1 MHALLS
7 LLHAVVT
14 MQKMT
19 GDAIVSTLWNFKCL
33 WGNYGKIV
41 VWCYRTQTFLVF
53 NHAKLAEIIYKNP
66 VNSNAVYQQGLW

>member
-41 VWCYRTQTFLVF
+41 FWCYRTQTFLVF
-53 NHAKLAEIIYKNP
+53 NHAKL
-66 VNSNAVYQQGLW
+66 